1 MRILKLFYFLVVSFV
16 VIAIPLSAND
26 ITIKDIKQDTKE
38 LVSTIKNYSF
48 DKKEQLVKKSEK
60 SLEKLDK
67 RIDNLESKV
76 DKNFTKMSTKAK
88 EKSRETLKELRKQR
102 VELAEN
108 LGQLKSSSLD
118 AWQTIKNG
126 FEQAYKRV
134 ELSWQKAE
142 KELENVDK

>member
-60 SLEKLDK
+60 SLEK
-67 RIDNLESKV
+67 
-76 DKNFTKMSTKAK
+76 
-88 EKSRETLKELRKQR
+88 
-102 VELAEN
+102 
-108 LGQLKSSSLD
+108 
-118 AWQTIKNG
+118 
-126 FEQAYKRV
+126 
-134 ELSWQKAE
+134 
-142 KELENVDK
+142 